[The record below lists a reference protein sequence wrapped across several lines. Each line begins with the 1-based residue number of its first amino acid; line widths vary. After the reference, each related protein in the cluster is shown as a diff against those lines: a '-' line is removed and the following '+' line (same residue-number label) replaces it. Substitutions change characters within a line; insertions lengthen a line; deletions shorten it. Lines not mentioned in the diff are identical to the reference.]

1 MGAKR
6 LVRHKTA
13 EKEPPKRKASKK
25 SSSTTNPKTS
35 RCWSGAG
42 GINEENRY
50 ERIGPWRIKVIIQ
63 VVHLGDGHVKLVDV
77 ILTQTLIEPARYA
90 ERAMV
95 RTKLKQ
101 LVIPIP

>member
-1 MGAKR
+1 M
-6 LVRHKTA
+6 RHKKA
-13 EKEPPKRKASKK
+13 EKEPHKERRQKNLHQPQ
-25 SSSTTNPKTS
+25 TS
-35 RCWSGAG
+35 RCWSVAG